1 MTKAISNKDYEMLKK
16 PLGRVKKKKSIPA
29 EVTGPELSVPPT
41 ELFRTKDKSFK
52 DFLNKKLKA
61 DFKRAD
67 TWKRKGPYK
76 PKKKAEGGSVK
87 KYANGGSVRAARF

>member
-67 TWKRKGPYK
+67 TCKRKGPYK